1 MDKTKK
7 LGAKL
12 GGFKSELNAIE
23 ESKEANLP
31 ASALRR
37 SFSTDVGMTSSTWV
51 PMKTEGRFIVLMVA
65 DTYLT
70 NDFEYS
76 LRISTTDFSY
86 VANTALFEGNIL
98 RFRALSNLK
107 IFD

>member
-1 MDKTKK
+1 M
-7 LGAKL
+7 
-12 GGFKSELNAIE
+12 
-23 ESKEANLP
+23 
-31 ASALRR
+31 RR
-37 SFSTDVGMTSSTWV
+37 SFSTELGMTSSTWV

-86 VANTALFEGNIL
+86 VANTPIFEGNIL
-98 RFRALSNLK
+98 RIKSLSASKLLLHKNCTK
-107 IFD
+107 NDD